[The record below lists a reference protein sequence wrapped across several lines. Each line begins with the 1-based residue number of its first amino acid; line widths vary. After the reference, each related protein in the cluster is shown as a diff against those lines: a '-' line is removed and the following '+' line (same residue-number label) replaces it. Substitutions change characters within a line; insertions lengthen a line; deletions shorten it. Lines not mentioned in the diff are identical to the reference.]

1 MSPTFKNLQNTNTVR
16 SQTEWKKMLYIDVD
30 PLTTRVKISPNDP
43 LHVVQGDYMDKIKN
57 FDASIVSSQMWHD

>member
-1 MSPTFKNLQNTNTVR
+1 
-16 SQTEWKKMLYIDVD
+16 MLYIDVD

-43 LHVVQGDYMDKIKN
+43 LHVVQGDYMDKITK